1 MPVKFTFTSSMMKSW
16 LLIHQTSRL
25 LVKSEN
31 AALAKIGLTRP
42 KQGVLLAMKNGPSP
56 LTVTNIAQWI
66 DRNPNGIST
75 LVDRMER
82 DGLIRRVRDMPDRRE
97 VRLVLTQKGE
107 ESFKKGSRLFQK
119 LFRDIFREFSEEE
132 LVTLSTIMTRVR
144 RRTFDLLEPGRPEEE
159 LQVLDE

>member
-1 MPVKFTFTSSMMKSW
+1 MPAKFTFTSSMMKSW

-31 AALAKIGLTRP
+31 ATLAKIGLTRP
-42 KQGVLLAMKNGPSP
+42 KQGVLLAMKNMPDP
-56 LTVTNIAQWI
+56 LTVTNIAHWI

-75 LVDRMER
+75 LVDRMEK

-107 ESFKKGSRLFQK
+107 ESFKKGSKLFQK
-119 LFRDIFREFSEEE
+119 LFREIFSEFSEEE
-132 LVTLSTIMTRVR
+132 LVTLSTIMTRAR
-144 RRTFDLLEPGRPEEE
+144 RRTFDLLKPGRLEEE

>member
-31 AALAKIGLTRP
+31 AALAKIGLTRT
-42 KQGVLLAMKNGPSP
+42 KQGVLLAMKNAPGP
-56 LTVTNIAQWI
+56 LTVTNIAHWI

-75 LVDRMER
+75 LVDRMEK
-82 DGLIRRVRDMPDRRE
+82 DGLISRVRDMPDRRE

-107 ESFKKGSRLFQK
+107 KRFKEGSKLFQK
-119 LFRDIFREFSEEE
+119 LFKDIFSEFSEEE
-132 LVTLSTIMTRVR
+132 LITLSTIMARAR
-144 RRTFDLLEPGRPEEE
+144 RRTFDLLKPGRPEEK